1 MSDSLPAIGTYGP
14 GGSLFDVHDRS
25 LTQLRIPPALLRQL
39 REVDE
44 FKPLD
49 FQLDGVECVNE
60 DGTHSE
66 TPQTVRPGFE
76 WQKYGTP
83 ATGLQWRQVPV
94 DDTVEVSER
103 LDPQTMAMQKRMS
116 ERAFH
121 AYRHGGGGYMGD
133 RMLEES
139 FIVPDKEKDR
149 RIKAL
154 QKSREVHGELRDR
167 IDAAKVSCAH
177 LHALTACFIRPLT
190 DVGMLG
196 RRHYKQGSAD
206 RCCGPCIHGS
216 T

>member
-1 MSDSLPAIGTYGP
+1 MSDSLPPIGTYGP

-177 LHALTACFIRPLT
+177 LHALTAFFIRPL
-190 DVGMLG
+190 
-196 RRHYKQGSAD
+196 
-206 RCCGPCIHGS
+206 
-216 T
+216 